1 MYDINITQINIKE
14 NAIEMK
20 KNKHKEY
27 VLLMQSYDD
36 EQRVQSMIR
45 NEILVVKGSINFDD
59 LNL

>member
-14 NAIEMK
+14 DAIEMK